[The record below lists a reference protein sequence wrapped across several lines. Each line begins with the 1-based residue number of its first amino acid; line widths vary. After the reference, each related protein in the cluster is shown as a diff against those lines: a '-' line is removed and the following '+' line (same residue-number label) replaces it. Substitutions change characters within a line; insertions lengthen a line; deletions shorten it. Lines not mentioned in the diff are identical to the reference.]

1 MDFVEAIASFWER
14 IFNFGARCPTP
25 PIALKPANA
34 APVLS
39 NDQVIK
45 NRRAFLDM
53 IAYSEGTYNIGKCS
67 GYSALFGGG
76 TFSSFADHPR
86 QEFYIKRLN
95 ILTSAA
101 GRYQI
106 EKGMFDSYK
115 RLLNLPDFTPQSQ
128 DAIAIQ
134 MIKEKGALP
143 DIDAG
148 RIPLAIGKCASIWA
162 SFPSSKAG
170 QPVRQMAE
178 LLGAFTG
185 AGGKLDD
192 WRLA

>member
-1 MDFVEAIASFWER
+1 ML
-14 IFNFGARCPTP
+14 
-25 PIALKPANA
+25 LKPATV

-39 NDQVIK
+39 NDQAAA
-45 NRRAFLDM
+45 NRKAFLSM
-53 IAYSEGTYNIGKCS
+53 IAFSEGTYNIGKCS

-76 TFSSFADHPR
+76 AFSSFADHPR

-95 ILTSAA
+95 IFTSAA

-106 EKGMFDSYK
+106 EKGMFDAYK
-115 RLLNLPDFTPQSQ
+115 RLLDLPDFTPQSQ

-148 RIPLAIGKCASIWA
+148 RIPLAIAKCASIWA

-170 QPVRQMAE
+170 QPAKTMAE

-185 AGGKLDD
+185 NGGKL
-192 WRLA
+192 A